1 MRLTA
6 IVTLLCALAAL
17 VVWAAQPPIG
27 AEPDDRSPR
36 MKRQQVEDLLK
47 ADHAKSLE
55 DAAKL
60 VKLAEE
66 LKSEIE
72 KNDRHV
78 LALSALR
85 KTEEIEKIARR
96 IRGRMKRF

>member
-1 MRLTA
+1 
-6 IVTLLCALAAL
+6 
-17 VVWAAQPPIG
+17 
-27 AEPDDRSPR
+27 